1 MSTKS
6 IKEKKALKEAE
17 RALEDVKLYRLMIE
31 FGLAIALIFLTMIGE
46 NNGLALMP
54 KLMRGLV
61 CASGILFAVSA
72 IYFTVGKKKDNGSSM
87 KIMTTTGLFGNA
99 AVLFL
104 ACSHFY
110 LFWDAQ
116 MITVS
121 VIAALVLYFVY
132 NIYGGAYFAYSLV
145 AGIGFVAL
153 ETAGKLGTTMTA
165 LAALVAK
172 GAVAAA
178 FIVPVAAVVLAI
190 VCAASKKLS
199 AKALVGVILSSA
211 IVLCGAVFTVVNPAA
226 VIYAVFALISFYLIS
241 TVAYTV
247 KMM

>member
-6 IKEKKALKEAE
+6 IKEKKAIKEAE
-17 RALEDVKLYRLMIE
+17 RAVEDIKLYRLMIE
-31 FGLAIALIFLTMIGE
+31 FGLAVLLIFLTMFGK

-54 KLMRGLV
+54 TLMRGLV
-61 CASGILFAVSA
+61 CGSGILFAASA
-72 IYFTVGKKKDNGSSM
+72 VYFTVGKKKDAGKNL
-87 KIMTTTGLFGNA
+87 KIVTRTGLFGNA

-104 ACSHFY
+104 SCFSFY
-110 LFWDAQ
+110 LFWDAE

-153 ETAGKLGTTMTA
+153 ETAGKLGTTMTT
-165 LAALVAK
+165 LSTMVAK

-178 FIVPVAAVVLAI
+178 FIVPAAAIVLAI
-190 VCAASKKLS
+190 VYTASKKLS
-199 AKALVGVILSSA
+199 AKGLVGVILSSA
-211 IVLCGAVFTVVNPAA
+211 IVLCGAVFTVVNPAY
-226 VIYAVFALISFYLIS
+226 VIYAVFALIAFYLIS

-247 KMM
+247 KKM